1 MGTGSRDRHHRVVCE
16 LHRRRPPRRT
26 RSETVVGLMAKP
38 TGVQTIAEDEG
49 AADRR
54 PVAGEP
60 VLEIRDL
67 HVTFH
72 TEDGPVFAVRGI
84 DLDVAAGE
92 VLGIVGESGS
102 GKSVTMLATLGL
114 LPRTA
119 EVTGSAKF

>member
-1 MGTGSRDRHHRVVCE
+1 
-16 LHRRRPPRRT
+16 
-26 RSETVVGLMAKP
+26 MAKRP
-38 TGVQTIAEDEG
+38 ERADDRGRAEG
-49 AADRR
+49 ATDRR

-67 HVTFH
+67 HVTFQ
-72 TEDGPVFAVRGI
+72 TEDGPVYAVRGI

-114 LPRTA
+114 LAAHGRGHGLGEVPGRGADRAQAEGAAAHPRRQA
-119 EVTGSAKF
+119 SR